1 MALANVHRAPSVI
14 IGQPGR
20 HKCCAIMPKIE
31 IQLAV
36 EKINKYASS
45 ESGDTVELVER
56 PHGGISIVVAD
67 GQRSGRSAK
76 AISNIVVRKAI
87 SLLAEGVRDGAVA
100 RATHDYLHTQRGGKV
115 SAELYIV
122 SVDLVTRT
130 LVISR
135 NARCPTLIR
144 HQGTFVWLDESAE
157 AVGVHRLTKPA
168 ISEYELE
175 PPTTLVVFTDGVWSA
190 GSLTASR
197 IDIPVILDTIDPD
210 GTTSASAIA
219 DAILSEALRLDQ
231 NRPRDDATVLVLK
244 LVALPESDLFASD
257 GVRRLAM
264 RFPI

>member
-1 MALANVHRAPSVI
+1 MSRL
-14 IGQPGR
+14 
-20 HKCCAIMPKIE
+20 E

-45 ESGDTVELVER
+45 ESGDTVEVVER

-100 RATHDYLHTQRGGKV
+100 RATHDYLHTERGGQV
-115 SAELYIV
+115 SAELHII
-122 SVDLVTRT
+122 SVDLVTQT

-135 NARCPTLIR
+135 NARCPILVR
-144 HQGTFVWLDESAE
+144 HENEFMWLDEPAE
-157 AVGVHRLTKPA
+157 AVGIHRRNKPA
-168 ISEYELE
+168 ITERRLE
-175 PPTTLVVFTDGVWSA
+175 PATTLVVFTDGVWSA
-190 GSLTASR
+190 GAVSGTN
-197 IDIPVILDTIDPD
+197 IDLPALVSHFDPD
-210 GTTSASAIA
+210 GLTSTTIIA

-231 NRPRDDATVLVLK
+231 GRPRDDATVLVLK
-244 LVALPESDLFASD
+244 LVEQPVVDS
-257 GVRRLAM
+257 VRRLHM

>member
-1 MALANVHRAPSVI
+1 MSRL
-14 IGQPGR
+14 
-20 HKCCAIMPKIE
+20 E

-36 EKINKYASS
+36 AKINKYASA

-115 SAELYIV
+115 SAELHIV
-122 SVDLVTRT
+122 SVDLVTQT

-135 NARCPTLIR
+135 NARCPILIR
-144 HQGTFVWLDESAE
+144 HAGDFTWLDEPSE
-157 AVGVHRLTKPA
+157 AVGIHRLTKPA
-168 ISEYELE
+168 ISEHKLE
-175 PPTTLVVFTDGVWSA
+175 PATTLVVFTDGVWSA
-190 GSLTASR
+190 GNVTNSGQVIDLPALLTH
-197 IDIPVILDTIDPD
+197 LDPD
-210 GTTSASAIA
+210 GLTSAQILA

-231 NRPRDDATVLVLK
+231 GRPRDDATVLVLK
-244 LVALPESDLFASD
+244 LVELPTVD
-257 GVRRLAM
+257 GVRRLTM

>member
-1 MALANVHRAPSVI
+1 MSKL
-14 IGQPGR
+14 
-20 HKCCAIMPKIE
+20 E

-100 RATHDYLHTQRGGKV
+100 RATHDYLRTERGGKV
-115 SAELYIV
+115 SAELHIV
-122 SVDLVTRT
+122 SVDLVTQT

-135 NARCPTLIR
+135 NARCPILLR
-144 HQGTFVWLDESAE
+144 HENEFMWLNDLSE
-157 AVGVHRLTKPA
+157 AVGIHRLTKP
-168 ISEYELE
+168 IITEHKLE
-175 PPTTLVVFTDGVWSA
+175 PATTLVVFTDGVWSA
-190 GSLTASR
+190 GSLTSAV
-197 IDIPVILDTIDPD
+197 IDLPALLTRLDPD
-210 GTTSASAIA
+210 GIVSASTIA
-219 DAILSEALRLDQ
+219 DAILTEALRLDQ
-231 NRPRDDATVLVLK
+231 GRPRDDATVLVLK
-244 LVALPESDLFASD
+244 LVELPTVD
-257 GVRRLAM
+257 GVRRLTM